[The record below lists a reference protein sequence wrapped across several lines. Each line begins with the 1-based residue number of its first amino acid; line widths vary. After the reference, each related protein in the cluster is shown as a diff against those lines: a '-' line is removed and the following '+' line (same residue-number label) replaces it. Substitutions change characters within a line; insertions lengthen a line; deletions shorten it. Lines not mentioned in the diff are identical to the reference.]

1 VETGYDPA
9 ALPVPHGYELT
20 PEARAL
26 LRSRPPAAALKW
38 VAAAFGRGARVTSA
52 RSRNGGTSSAIHVVT
67 VETGSGTHH
76 RCVLRRYV
84 RPEVQAEEPDL
95 AAREAVALG
104 VAATSTVATPELIAV
119 DPTGDEVGVP
129 AVLMTLVPG
138 RIEWAPADLDR
149 FLDRLVEPVLA
160 IAAVDIPA
168 GIHIP
173 AYYPYPATESAG
185 APHTTQL
192 PQRVWDTAFALLAGP
207 PPVSERRFIHRDYH
221 PGNVLWR
228 RGVVSGVVDWQAASL
243 GSPEADIGHCRANLD
258 RHFGAQV
265 ADRFLARWQRDSGR
279 SDYHP
284 YWDVSVVLSFVGAH
298 PGPDPW
304 LDHFVGTA
312 VARL

>member
-1 VETGYDPA
+1 
-9 ALPVPHGYELT
+9 LPVPHGYELT

-26 LRSRPPAAALKW
+26 LRSRPPARALAW
-38 VAAAFGRGARVTSA
+38 VAAAFGVGARVTSA
-52 RSRNGGTSSAIHVVT
+52 RSRDGGISSAIHVVT
-67 VETGSGTHH
+67 IETGGGTRQ

-95 AAREAVALG
+95 AAREAVALK
-104 VAATSTVATPELIAV
+104 VAAAGTIATPELVAV
-119 DPTGDEVGVP
+119 DPTGDEAGVP

-160 IAAVDIPA
+160 IAAVDVPA
-168 GIHIP
+168 DAGLP
-173 AYYPYPATESAG
+173 AYYPYPPDESAG
-185 APHTTQL
+185 SPHTTRL
-192 PQRVWDTAFALLAGP
+192 PARVWDTAFALAAGP
-207 PPVSERRFIHRDYH
+207 PPISERLFIHRDYH

-258 RHFGAQV
+258 RHFGAAV
-265 ADRFLARWQRDSGR
+265 ADRFLERWQRASGR
-279 SDYHP
+279 ADYHP
-284 YWDVSVVLSFVGAH
+284 YWDVSVVLSFAGAH

-304 LDHFVGTA
+304 LDHFVGA
-312 VARL
+312 AIARL